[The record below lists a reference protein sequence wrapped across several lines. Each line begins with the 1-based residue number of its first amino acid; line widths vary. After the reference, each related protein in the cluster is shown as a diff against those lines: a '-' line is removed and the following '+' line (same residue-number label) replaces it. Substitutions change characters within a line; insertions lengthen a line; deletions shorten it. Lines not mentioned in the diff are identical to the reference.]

1 MTFGFKRKS
10 KKVLKKRSHRERSR
24 IIKKRTRKFLIKK
37 RHTRKGGMIRAAEE
51 ISEDPYAVDFDTE
64 NDRYPPRKSIQNDPE
79 LNKLIEFEEN
89 LPPLDNT
96 KLGFQRGVSTSACIL
111 GPDFSQ
117 SPEYQALLTMFS
129 LKLDA
134 EQSTAKKAPAK
145 KSTAKT
151 STAKKM
157 GIKKTEK
164 NDPYEAFKIIKK
176 NIESRSG
183 QVRCEQ
189 GPYEIFEFPIY
200 GTQNPLQENKRL
212 KFVVVKN
219 AVGKFI
225 ILMAYAY
232 MPNYNYTEEYLLKWT
247 DKMSDGSIRVRTAEE
262 RPKKVITITPEI
274 IRDIEAYCRQIGQE
288 LEWNS
293 LLMTKSI
300 NPDLYKTII
309 QGYFS
314 RQGDISNTI
323 FLTTINEIS
332 HSALP
337 NNFRPP
343 IQRNGLVPLVFL
355 GAEGLFYRNK
365 DGKLCFIICNL
376 SGHFKTPKERM
387 DILRLIL
394 KYNYGYVNDDDEI
407 RELEPTPI
415 VSSSL
420 SSSSQESDEPRRPD
434 YRVIIT
440 NDPYITT
447 FEEALAILN
456 ATDTFPIQGPIHPP
470 YSLI

>member
-1 MTFGFKRKS
+1 MAFGFKRKS
-10 KKVLKKRSHRERSR
+10 KKVLKKRSRRERSR

-37 RHTRKGGMIRAAEE
+37 RHTRKGGMIRAAED
-51 ISEDPYAVDFDTE
+51 ISKDPYAVDSDTE
-64 NDRYPPRKSIQNDPE
+64 NDRYPSRKSIQNDPE
-79 LNKLIEFEEN
+79 LSKLIEFEEN

-96 KLGFQRGVSTSACIL
+96 KLGFQQGVSTSACIL

-117 SPEYQALLTMFS
+117 SPEYQALLTKFS
-129 LKLDA
+129 
-134 EQSTAKKAPAK
+134 
-145 KSTAKT
+145 STAKT
-151 STAKKM
+151 STAKKK

-183 QVRCEQ
+183 QVRCER
-189 GPYEIFEFPIY
+189 GPYEIFEFPRY
-200 GTQNPLQENKRL
+200 RTRNPLQENKRL

-262 RPKKVITITPEI
+262 GPKNVVTITPEI
-274 IRDIEAYCRQIGQE
+274 IPTIEDYCREEDIP
-288 LEWNS
+288 LEWDS

-300 NPDLYKTII
+300 NPELYKTII
-309 QGYFS
+309 QGSFS

-343 IQRNGLVPLVFL
+343 IQRNGIVPLVFL
-355 GAEGLFYRNK
+355 GAEGLFYRNR

-376 SGHFKTPKERM
+376 SGHFKTPKVRM

-394 KYNYGYVNDDDEI
+394 KYNYGYVYDHDEI

-415 VSSSL
+415 ASSSL

-456 ATDTFPIQGPIHPP
+456 AADTFPVQGPTHNP
-470 YSLI
+470 YSLSI